1 MFEPLRLLHL
11 EDNPADG
18 ELVRATLEEVWPE
31 IVVERVDAEA
41 TFIDALERERI
52 DLILADFSLPLYD
65 GMSALALARQRF
77 PQIPFIFVSGTLG
90 EEKAIDSMRC
100 GATDY
105 VLKNRLNRLVP
116 AVRRA
121 LKEKRE
127 LCERQRAEEALRES
141 NERFRMIFENSID
154 AIMLTRIDGGIIAA
168 NPEAC
173 RIFGMTEEE
182 ICGAGRS
189 RLVDMDDARAA
200 MLLEERKKTGRC
212 RGELTMIRGDGSRF
226 PAEISSA
233 VFSDREGEQKT
244 SLVIRD
250 VTGRK
255 NLEHQLFQ
263 SQKME
268 AVGTLAGGIA
278 HDFNNIVTAMIGYC
292 TILQMEEQ
300 LSGKIPHYVDSLM
313 ALSERAANLTR
324 GLLAFSRHQVM
335 NPRLLNLNDIV
346 ATITTLIC
354 RLVGEH
360 ITIETHL
367 SASSLFLMADYG
379 QIEQILM
386 NLATNAHDAMPD
398 GGTLV
403 ISTDAVML
411 EPGNP
416 LLSDSD
422 AHGPY
427 ALLSVTDT
435 GCGMDEA
442 TVARGFEPFFTT
454 KEPGKGT
461 GLGLSILYGIVKQHH
476 GFVRVA
482 SRPGS
487 GATFSIYFP
496 LADATEAV
504 DREKRLLPIRGGTE
518 TILVVEDEPA
528 IRQVMSHILQQFGY
542 QVLEAADGEEG
553 TDLFRSCAP
562 EIALVILDTILPRK
576 HGRAVHEDIVLMKP
590 DMKTLFVS
598 GYPVDIIA
606 KKGLLPDGVVF
617 LPKPVSPMEL
627 LRTVRQLLDGQL
639 HANESPGKRDG
650 YAQ

>member
-1 MFEPLRLLHL
+1 MSESLRLLHL

-31 IVVERVDAEA
+31 IVVTRVDDEA
-41 TFIDALERERI
+41 AFIDILEQEQI

-65 GMSALALARQRF
+65 GMSALAQARQRF

-90 EEKAIDSMRC
+90 EEKAIESMRC

-105 VLKNRLNRLVP
+105 VLKNRLVRLVP
-116 AVRRA
+116 AVERA

-141 NERFRMIFENSID
+141 NERFRMIFEHSID
-154 AIMLTRIDGGIIAA
+154 AIMLTRTDGTILAA

-173 RIFGMTEEE
+173 RIFGMNEQE
-182 ICGAGRS
+182 ICSAGRAG
-189 RLVDMDDARAA
+189 LVDMDDAKVAT
-200 MLLEERKKTGRC
+200 LLEERKNTGRC
-212 RGELTMIRGDGSRF
+212 RGEITMIRGDGGRF

-233 VFSDREGEQKT
+233 VFFGRGGEQQA

-250 VTGRK
+250 VTERK
-255 NLEHQLFQ
+255 NLERQLLQ

-292 TILQMEEQ
+292 TLLQMEEQ
-300 LSGKIPHYVDSLM
+300 QDDKIPQYVDCLM

-324 GLLAFSRHQVM
+324 GLLAFSRHQIM
-335 NPRLLNLNDIV
+335 IPRLINLNDIV
-346 ATITTLIC
+346 ATITTLIS
-354 RLVGEH
+354 RLVGER
-360 ITIETHL
+360 IIMETHL
-367 SASSLFLMADYG
+367 SADSLTLMADYG
-379 QIEQILM
+379 QIEQIMM

-398 GGTLV
+398 GGTLI
-403 ISTDAVML
+403 ISTDLVKL
-411 EPGNP
+411 ESGNP
-416 LLSDSD
+416 LLADSVPP
-422 AHGPY
+422 GPY

-461 GLGLSILYGIVKQHH
+461 GLGLSIIYGIVKQHH
-476 GFVRVA
+476 GFVKVA
-482 SRPGS
+482 SRPGFGS
-487 GATFSIYFP
+487 TFSIYLP
-496 LADATEAV
+496 LADAVEAV
-504 DREKRLLPIRGGTE
+504 DQGKILQPVRGGTE

-528 IRQVMSHILQQFGY
+528 LRQVVSQILRHFGY
-542 QVLEAADGEEG
+542 RVLEAADGDEG
-553 TDLFRSCAP
+553 TDIFRTHAS
-562 EIALVILDTILPRK
+562 EISLVILDTIMPKK
-576 HGRAVHEDIVLMKP
+576 HGKAVHEDIVRLEPKVR
-590 DMKTLFVS
+590 TLFVS
-598 GYPVDIIA
+598 GYPADIIA
-606 KKGLLPDGVVF
+606 NKGLLPAGVIF

-627 LRTVRQLLDGQL
+627 LGTVRQLLDGKL
-639 HANESPGKRDG
+639 PEGESPEKRNEH
-650 YAQ
+650 AL